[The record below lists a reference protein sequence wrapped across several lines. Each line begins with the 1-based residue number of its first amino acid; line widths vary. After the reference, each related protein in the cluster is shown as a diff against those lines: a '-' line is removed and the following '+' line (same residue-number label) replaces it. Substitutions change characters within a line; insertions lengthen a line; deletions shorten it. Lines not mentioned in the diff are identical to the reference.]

1 MVTIRYKGI
10 KSSFRRTDGGGV
22 VAFHPN
28 QVYEFDESDKRG
40 REFVQKI
47 LAKPDTFEVLPKVG
61 AKEVGGGVRTRG
73 KGLGTKQEKV
83 NCPKGS
89 YKCKGVCKC
98 DTIKKP
104 KGLRKSKRAD

>member
-28 QVYEFDESDKRG
+28 QVYEFDENDKRG

-61 AKEVGGGVRTRG
+61 AKKVGAGVRTGSKDSRTKKEEVKPKAKPK
-73 KGLGTKQEKV
+73 KG
-83 NCPKGS
+83 
-89 YKCKGVCKC
+89 
-98 DTIKKP
+98 
-104 KGLRKSKRAD
+104 KGLRKPKGKSK